1 MASAVQTYCGQTYG
15 AKRYNAMGIIF
26 QKALILHLG
35 AAVIL
40 SFLYW
45 YCGPILKAMGQ
56 AEEIAQE
63 GQTFA
68 HGLIPQ
74 LYALALSYPMQR
86 FLQAQNIV
94 NPLAY
99 MVFGVF
105 CLHILLNWVVIYVL
119 GYGVFEAA
127 LTLSFSWWVF
137 ALMNGLYILLS
148 PSCKESWTGF
158 SRRAFIGIWPYF
170 KITIASA
177 VMLWYASLSFTYLST
192 IHFVNDNNIIH
203 GHSFIKNTFGLT
215 KVNAS
220 DSKFGPYISIFVDLN
235 TSYKKD

>member
-35 AAVIL
+35 AAMIL

-63 GQTFA
+63 GQIFA

-137 ALMNGLYILLS
+137 ALMNGFYILLS

-177 VMLWYASLSFTYLST
+177 VMLWYASLSLTNLST
-192 IHFVNDNNIIH
+192 IHFVNNNNIIH
-203 GHSFIKNTFGLT
+203 RHFLFYKR
-215 KVNAS
+215 
-220 DSKFGPYISIFVDLN
+220 YI
-235 TSYKKD
+235 